1 MDFNITS
8 GRLPGAKKI
17 VIYGPEGIG
26 KSTLASKFPDP
37 IFIDTED
44 STKDMDVK
52 RLDKPSSWTML
63 LDEVRFV
70 RDTPGI
76 CKTLVLDTADWAE
89 RLEVEALCA
98 KNGWSSIEAAGYGK
112 GYTYSAEEFGRLLN
126 ILSEVAEKGIN
137 VVITAHAWLRKI
149 ELPEE
154 MGAYDHWEMKT
165 SKKVAPLIREWADA
179 VLFLNYKVNVI
190 NVDNQGATKGK
201 NKAQGGRRVI
211 HTNHTPFWDAKNRY
225 GMPDEMPLDYESI
238 APLFNAAPAPVIAP
252 AKGTRT
258 LKRTPEIKSSGR
270 AATPATAPDPTPKE
284 EDVKALRGFIAEH
297 DLYFEKNGGAFMVK
311 KGNTVPAVLLDGGR
325 QIDKAEYD
333 KLREPPVIEK
343 ADDIEKVPVEYQEPD
358 PRIPK
363 SLRDLMIAD
372 QIDEWEIQN
381 IASAKGYMPA
391 DTPVSSYPNDF
402 LEGWCVG
409 YWPQLKAAIMEAR
422 EKQELEYK

>member
-1 MDFNITS
+1 
-8 GRLPGAKKI
+8 
-17 VIYGPEGIG
+17 
-26 KSTLASKFPDP
+26 
-37 IFIDTED
+37 
-44 STKDMDVK
+44 MDVK
-52 RLDKPSSWTML
+52 RFETPSSWQML
-63 LDEVRFV
+63 LDQVQYV
-70 RDTPGI
+70 INDPSV
-76 CKTLVLDTADWAE
+76 CKTLVIDTADWAE
-89 RLEVEALCA
+89 QIEIADLCR
-98 KNGWSSIEAAGYGK
+98 KKGWDSIEAPGYGK
-112 GYTYSAEEFGRLLN
+112 GYQYSAEEFGKLLN
-126 ILSEVAEKGIN
+126 KLTEVMNKGVN
-137 VVITAHAWLRKI
+137 VVITAHATLRKV

-165 SKKVAPLIREWADA
+165 SKKVAPMIKEWADV
-179 VLFLNYKVNVI
+179 VLFLNYQI
-190 NVDNQGATKGK
+190 NIINTDGKGQLKGK

-238 APLFNAAPAPVIAP
+238 APLFNAAPAPVTAP
-252 AKGTRT
+252 AEVPRK
-258 LKRTPEIKSSGR
+258 PKSSAGK
-270 AATPATAPDPTPKE
+270 AAKAAPAPDPTPKE
-284 EDVKALRGFIAEH
+284 EDVKALRGFIAEE
-297 DLYFEKNGGAFMVK
+297 DIYFEKNGGTFMVK